1 MIAWTPR
8 VTPERLVWFP
18 YKIGPDGL
26 NETTSEREAKEEQ
39 KAGKQTC
46 TPLLRHQQDIVSEPN
61 GLATLERGIHI
72 SDQDR
77 NTRKETSL
85 RSAMVI

>member
-1 MIAWTPR
+1 MIAWPPR
-8 VTPERLVWFP
+8 VTPERLVRFP

-26 NETTSEREAKEEQ
+26 NETTSEREAKEGQ

-61 GLATLERGIHI
+61 GLATLERGI
-72 SDQDR
+72 SV
-77 NTRKETSL
+77 TRIEIHVRKQ
-85 RSAMVI
+85 A